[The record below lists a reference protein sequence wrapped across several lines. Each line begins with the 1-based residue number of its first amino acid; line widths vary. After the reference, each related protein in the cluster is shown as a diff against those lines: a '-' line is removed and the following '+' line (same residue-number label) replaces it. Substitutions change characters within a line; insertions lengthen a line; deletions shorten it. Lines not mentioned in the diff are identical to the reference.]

1 MAWTVGTFLM
11 PGGLMAIPL
20 YRQIAEDLRQRIE
33 SGELGP
39 GDRLPSEFEL
49 REHYD
54 TSRNT
59 VRDASKWL
67 IALGLVESRP
77 GQGIVVATKID
88 PFVTTLSSDPATGL
102 GGGEGAVYLSE
113 ANANHRKAFSSPVQV
128 EIQQAS
134 GEIAAKLRIPPG
146 AEVISRHEK
155 RFLDGTAW
163 SLQTSFY
170 PMSLASQGARRLLN
184 PRDIAE
190 GTVRYF
196 ADVLGLRQVGY
207 SDWIIVRAPNPTEAD
222 FFKLPPIG
230 QVAVFEIFR
239 TAFDQHGMPIRLTV
253 TVFPA
258 DRNQLIVHAGAVPA
272 PHDQP
277 EEPGS

>member
-1 MAWTVGTFLM
+1 MDSWDLSLVA
-11 PGGLMAIPL
+11 GGLMATPL

-54 TSRNT
+54 VSRNT

-102 GGGEGAVYLSE
+102 GGGEGTVYLSE

-128 EIQQAS
+128 
-134 GEIAAKLRIPPG
+134 
-146 AEVISRHEK
+146 
-155 RFLDGTAW
+155 
-163 SLQTSFY
+163 
-170 PMSLASQGARRLLN
+170 
-184 PRDIAE
+184 
-190 GTVRYF
+190 
-196 ADVLGLRQVGY
+196 
-207 SDWIIVRAPNPTEAD
+207 
-222 FFKLPPIG
+222 
-230 QVAVFEIFR
+230 
-239 TAFDQHGMPIRLTV
+239 
-253 TVFPA
+253 FPA
-258 DRNQLIVHAGAVPA
+258 DRNQFIVHAGTVPA